1 MLTSRAFGDT
11 MGTDV
16 ATNSFRSALPDLNP
30 TLTIEEDEEGSE
42 DDREER
48 EFVNILLKIKTAKSA
63 IESSRKR

>member
-1 MLTSRAFGDT
+1 
-11 MGTDV
+11 MGADV

-30 TLTIEEDEEGSE
+30 TLTIEEDEEGSD
-42 DDREER
+42 DDREEK